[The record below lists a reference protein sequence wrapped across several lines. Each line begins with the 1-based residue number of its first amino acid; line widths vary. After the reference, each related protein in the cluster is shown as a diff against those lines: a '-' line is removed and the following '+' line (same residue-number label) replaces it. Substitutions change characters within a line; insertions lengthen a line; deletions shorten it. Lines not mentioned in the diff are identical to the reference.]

1 MLRMNIRLPR
11 SAARLVLCLGTAW
24 LASVLAGPALAA
36 TSRGPAI
43 LVLPM
48 AADESVPSAS
58 VSRLATALTS
68 ELKSAGARA
77 IAAAASAPATLASR
91 EALRG
96 AAATAGASAVLT
108 SEITRTGTGVHL
120 ALAVHDGASGAIVW
134 RSALEQP
141 NVDGLRAYLGEVLRD
156 AVKAA
161 SAAAESARP
170 AAAET
175 PRAAA
180 PPVATVPPSE
190 SAAPAKATA
199 KLVAPPVL
207 TVAPEDAPAVVLNS
221 TPRIEAPVP
230 LAVAAAPVMPSAQS
244 YPFDVAIRDFDVCH
258 LGATAPIAFAIA
270 DAEAA
275 RLWITDG
282 TRPPTSA
289 ASVESRSLETFVSVD
304 CADVDGDGIDE
315 LAITGRR
322 NGGFRSR
329 VFKVNDGGQRIG
341 AIGEEVPFA
350 VRAAAIG
357 GGKRAF
363 FAQDFPLPGR
373 LYGPIRAVEVRDGR
387 VLLGREL
394 ELVADANVGALAL
407 GLPGPQGTEGTL
419 TIDGD
424 ARLRLVARGRV
435 AWTGP
440 AHYGGYDVSFETAE
454 RLQST
459 TGSLPRVFLR
469 DRIEVVEHGTS
480 PLVFLTEIESP
491 LGNVLPNLNVGRD
504 VTVTAMRWNGQ
515 GFAPIPVPF
524 GYSPA
529 SIGEA
534 TLRDIRVTDVTG
546 DRVPDLV
553 LAVVDSEGALLSFST
568 AASRLLV
575 FPGTALTDAA
585 QSAQ

>member
-1 MLRMNIRLPR
+1 MLRMNIRLLR

-24 LASVLAGPALAA
+24 LASVLAGSALAA
-36 TSRGPAI
+36 SSRGPSI

-48 AADESVPSAS
+48 AADESIPSAS

-77 IAAAASAPATLASR
+77 IAAAPSAPATLASR

-108 SEITRTGTGVHL
+108 SEITRTGNGVHL
-120 ALAVHDGASGAIVW
+120 ALAIHDGASGATVW

-141 NVDGLRAYLGEVLRD
+141 SVEGLRAYLGDVLRE
-156 AVKAA
+156 AVAAA
-161 SAAAESARP
+161 SGAGESARP
-170 AAAET
+170 AGAET
-175 PRAAA
+175 QRAAA
-180 PPVATVPPSE
+180 PPAAAPPPS
-190 SAAPAKATA
+190 AVAPPAKAA
-199 KLVAPPVL
+199 HEAIAPPVL
-207 TVAPEDAPAVVLNS
+207 TVAPEGATSVVLNS

-230 LAVAAAPVMPSAQS
+230 LAVAAAPAMPSAQS
-244 YPFDVAIRDFDVCH
+244 YPFDVDIRDFDVCH
-258 LGATAPIAFAIA
+258 FGAAAPFAFAIA
-270 DAEAA
+270 DADAA

-282 TRPPTSA
+282 TRPPA
-289 ASVESRSLETFVSVD
+289 AAARVESRSLESFVSVD

-315 LAITGRR
+315 MAITGRR

-329 VFKVNDGGQRIG
+329 VFTVNDGGQRISV
-341 AIGEEVPFA
+341 IGDEVPFA
-350 VRAAAIG
+350 IRAAALG

-363 FAQDFPLPGR
+363 FAQDFPIPGR
-373 LYGPIRAVEVRDGR
+373 LYGPIRAVEVRDGQ

-394 ELVADANVGALAL
+394 ELVTDANVGALAL

-459 TGSLPRVFLR
+459 TGSLPRVYLR

-480 PLVFLTEIESP
+480 PLVFVTEIESP

-515 GFAPIPVPF
+515 GFATIPVPF

-529 SIGEA
+529 SVGEA
-534 TLRDIRVTDVTG
+534 ALRDIRVTDLTG

-553 LAVVDSEGALLSFST
+553 LAVVDSEGALLSFSK